1 MMSFTCLRFCEDTPF
16 LAVQLGG
23 STVWDMFLLLL
34 DWEPSTDIIYVFPR
48 EKLKKVMRYPSTHS
62 KSAFII
68 SKRPME
74 DKQTFDMHGKL
85 SPTTGMTGP
94 SESIRQKA
102 AEGSTLMLCNV

>member
-1 MMSFTCLRFCEDTPF
+1 
-16 LAVQLGG
+16 
-23 STVWDMFLLLL
+23 
-34 DWEPSTDIIYVFPR
+34 
-48 EKLKKVMRYPSTHS
+48 
-62 KSAFII
+62 
-68 SKRPME
+68 ME